1 MVGSQLREMEMVRSD
16 AVVDGSELVLGGCHS
31 CFVDLH
37 VTRRFCLRNCRYPD
51 PVVEFHSHR
60 FLDVGYYTRKW

>member
-37 VTRRFCLRNCRYPD
+37 VTRRFCLRI
-51 PVVEFHSHR
+51 
-60 FLDVGYYTRKW
+60 L